1 MTRIQDQTGLAVPVL
16 AEPFPAP
23 EIVKV
28 TFGKP
33 ASGKVGVHFRWGG
46 GRGDRVRISKIAKN
60 SPLQETR
67 VNVGHLVLAIN
78 GVAAV
83 SAIQAACLI
92 RDSGPNVTIA
102 TLEESLVTAP
112 FCMLI
117 TAPSSKHHPGVNFNS
132 TRDRCLV
139 QVSRVF
145 SKGPFA
151 GSGLHVGDIVLAVNG
166 VPVSKPEDADRELRE
181 AQGQPYTILYVVN
194 MAAYRISVLKELR
207 ASSIFHNVRLLGEE
221 PSLNLCK
228 EVVFAVGEEEYAKL
242 EFDFETQHLVD
253 RKAYLRLTSFAK
265 ERGGDFK
272 FERPYRTKVLPFLVT
287 YNDGMEARMRIL
299 EEAVCCAAW
308 KHGAERCIEDA
319 SATSSAQGVEQRMAR
334 VPTVENNEHPT
345 IWVPMAAVEIDV
357 LTVETLQTCSDRRKN
372 LCGRAYDRATC

>member
-1 MTRIQDQTGLAVPVL
+1 MARIQDQTGVAVPVL
-16 AEPFPAP
+16 AKPFPAP
-23 EIVKV
+23 EVITV
-28 TFGKP
+28 TFSKP
-33 ASGKVGVHFRWGG
+33 TPGKVGVQFRWGG
-46 GRGDRVRISKIAKN
+46 GRSDRVRISKIAKN
-60 SPLQETR
+60 SPLHETPLA
-67 VNVGHLVLAIN
+67 VGHLVLAIN

-83 SAIQAACLI
+83 SAIQAAGLI
-92 RDSGPNVTIA
+92 RDSGPSVTIA
-102 TLEESLVTAP
+102 TIAESSVTAP

-151 GSGLHVGDIVLAVNG
+151 GSGLNIGDIVLAVNG

-181 AQGQPYTILYVVN
+181 AQSQPYTILYVVN

-207 ASSIFHNVRLLGEE
+207 ASPIFHNVRLLGEE

-228 EVVFAVGEEEYAKL
+228 EVVFTVGEEEYGKL
-242 EFDFETQHLVD
+242 EFDFETQHLVG
-253 RKAYLRLTSFAK
+253 RKAYLREARFAK
-265 ERGGDFK
+265 ERGGGFK
-272 FERPYRTKVLPFLVT
+272 FRRPYRATKVLPFLET
-287 YNDGMEARMRIL
+287 YNDGMEARVRML

-319 SATSSAQGVEQRMAR
+319 SATSSAQGVEQHTAR
-334 VPTVENNEHPT
+334 VPAVDDKDPPT
-345 IWVPMAAVEIDV
+345 IWSPIAVKE
-357 LTVETLQTCSDRRKN
+357 
-372 LCGRAYDRATC
+372 